1 MGREGIEDA
10 LMVVVEPLDFFLSHH
25 LDEDGSLID
34 GTERERLELEELAEF
49 CLLVRYDQQS
59 VLCAGATSVREIDA
73 WFIGNGH
80 ACH

>member
-1 MGREGIEDA
+1 MVRESFKHA
-10 LMVVVEPLDFFLSHH
+10 LVIIVEPLDFLWQHH
-25 LDEDGSLID
+25 LTDDGSLVD
-34 GTERERLELEELAEF
+34 GTEGERLELEELAEF
-49 CLLVRYDQQS
+49 CLLVGYDQQS